1 MWNHH
6 NLGIRWQV
14 IIWYCMLVAG
24 IPHLDSK
31 SSGTSTKSCL
41 RYLSLQRELLLSL
54 QLEPLHVEWR
64 QLHTFH
70 HNLPCC
76 WDSFASPSLPAQ
88 YRRQIYLSIG
98 STMLNTINKATE
110 SNARQFSLFQ
120 LVLYSTQPQISEDKN
135 DHTVDIC
142 SLYSSI
148 GFHRSILHDSMHLYA
163 IIPVAGLSQDAS
175 YLFEALGC
183 GLQSSHLGTEH
194 CAMLNDFLKDVSHCL
209 TTFND
214 STGIKPPV
222 GHLMSFKR
230 CSKWVWYL
238 YSWCFC
244 KYFRG
249 GFATTLPAFAPWT
262 FWQNCFRGA
271 LA

>member
-1 MWNHH
+1 
-6 NLGIRWQV
+6 
-14 IIWYCMLVAG
+14 
-24 IPHLDSK
+24 
-31 SSGTSTKSCL
+31 
-41 RYLSLQRELLLSL
+41 
-54 QLEPLHVEWR
+54 
-64 QLHTFH
+64 
-70 HNLPCC
+70 
-76 WDSFASPSLPAQ
+76 
-88 YRRQIYLSIG
+88 
-98 STMLNTINKATE
+98 
-110 SNARQFSLFQ
+110 
-120 LVLYSTQPQISEDKN
+120 
-135 DHTVDIC
+135 
-142 SLYSSI
+142 
-148 GFHRSILHDSMHLYA
+148 MHLYA

-262 FWQNCFRGA
+262 FDRIAFAELWPNSATIYNILLLQSANHWLSRRFRDGVFQLGLREA
-271 LA
+271 FAQFSRVGF